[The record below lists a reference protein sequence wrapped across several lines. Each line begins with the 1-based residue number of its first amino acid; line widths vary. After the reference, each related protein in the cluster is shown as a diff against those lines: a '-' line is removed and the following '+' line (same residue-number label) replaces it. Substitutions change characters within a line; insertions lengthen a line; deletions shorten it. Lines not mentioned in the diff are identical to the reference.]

1 MANTTNGPVQG
12 PGSEETGS
20 KISGLPQS
28 QVTSEQDACAVTW
41 GFTLDQ
47 LYKMA
52 TAFFKEHEGKAFHIS
67 YEDKVNLVAYTLQ
80 VTHGQYNQEKCRPV
94 GYLDVVGRDRRHAW
108 ISLGDTD
115 RETAMKKFI
124 ELLNLRCPLFRPF
137 VEAHKADMEEKERK
151 RKEEEEERRREEE
164 EERERQR
171 LEEEV
176 SRQEQE
182 RLKQLEQKRLI
193 QEALNRQTYHQF
205 KAYAEQQFPGN
216 PEQQGVLILQ
226 LQEQHYHQYMQ
237 QVLTQQQKAQQQQQ
251 QQAGGMADGSGGDH
265 VEGGGGGGGT
275 PLKKTDQQQ
284 PAENGDGGDAD
295 DRGSKDESS
304 GDDESTEECGQ
315 ALPPIATAS
324 MWTRKDIK
332 EFKEGIR
339 KEGSN
344 GILKVGHGE
353 VVTVR
358 VPTHPNGNCLFWE
371 FATDS
376 YDLGFGIYFE
386 WTTEPGNQMS
396 VHVSESEE
404 EDDEEE
410 EEPSAE
416 GGDVEKGSQGD
427 PRGGSASQS
436 SMSLVI
442 PVFRRDCHEEVYAG
456 SHLYPGQGVYLLKFD
471 NSYSLWRSKTLYYR
485 VYYTR

>member
-1 MANTTNGPVQG
+1 MANASNGPVRS
-12 PGSEETGS
+12 PGGEETGS

-28 QVTSEQDACAVTW
+28 QVTSEQDACTVTW

-80 VTHGQYNQEKCRPV
+80 VTHGKYNPERCKPL
-94 GYLDVVGRDRRHAW
+94 GYLDVVGRDRRQAW

-124 ELLNLRCPLFRPF
+124 ELLNLKCPLFRPF

-151 RKEEEEERRREEE
+151 R
-164 EERERQR
+164 
-171 LEEEV
+171 
-176 SRQEQE
+176 
-182 RLKQLEQKRLI
+182 RLI

-216 PEQQGVLILQ
+216 PEQPV
-226 LQEQHYHQYMQ
+226 
-237 QVLTQQQKAQQQQQ
+237 VT
-251 QQAGGMADGSGGDH
+251 
-265 VEGGGGGGGT
+265 
-275 PLKKTDQQQ
+275 
-284 PAENGDGGDAD
+284 NGGDAD
-295 DRGSKDESS
+295 TKGEEGDSS
-304 GDDESTEECGQ
+304 GDEESTEEGGQ
-315 ALPPIATAS
+315 VMPSIATAS

-386 WTTEPGNQMS
+386 WTAEPGNQMS

-404 EDDEEE
+404 EDEEE
-410 EEPSAE
+410 EEERSGE

-427 PRGGSASQS
+427 PHNLAQQS

>member
-1 MANTTNGPVQG
+1 MDSEIEPRARLGAARAPPNIEGYCRPRFRFRFPVKSAVGATVLAASVAAMANASNGPVRS
-12 PGSEETGS
+12 PGGEETGS
-20 KISGLPQS
+20 KINSLPQS
-28 QVTSEQDACAVTW
+28 QVTSEQDACTVTW

-80 VTHGQYNQEKCRPV
+80 VTHGKYNPERCKPL
-94 GYLDVVGRDRRHAW
+94 GYLDVVGRDRRQAW
-108 ISLGDTD
+108 TSLGDTD

-124 ELLNLRCPLFRPF
+124 ELLNLKCPLFRPF
-137 VEAHKADMEEKERK
+137 IEAHKADMEEKERK
-151 RKEEEEERRREEE
+151 RQEEEEERRREQE

-176 SRQEQE
+176 SKQEQE
-182 RLKQLEQKRLI
+182 RLRQLEQKRLI

-216 PEQQGVLILQ
+216 PEQLN
-226 LQEQHYHQYMQ
+226 
-237 QVLTQQQKAQQQQQ
+237 
-251 QQAGGMADGSGGDH
+251 
-265 VEGGGGGGGT
+265 
-275 PLKKTDQQQ
+275 
-284 PAENGDGGDAD
+284 NGA
-295 DRGSKDESS
+295 RII
-304 GDDESTEECGQ
+304 TTTA
-315 ALPPIATAS
+315 ALPTIATAS

-332 EFKEGIR
+332 EFKDGIR

-386 WTTEPGNQMS
+386 WTAEPGNQMS
-396 VHVSESEE
+396 VHVSEKER
-404 EDDEEE
+404 
-410 EEPSAE
+410 SAE

-427 PRGGSASQS
+427 PHGLTHQS

>member
-1 MANTTNGPVQG
+1 M
-12 PGSEETGS
+12 
-20 KISGLPQS
+20 
-28 QVTSEQDACAVTW
+28 
-41 GFTLDQ
+41 
-47 LYKMA
+47 
-52 TAFFKEHEGKAFHIS
+52 
-67 YEDKVNLVAYTLQ
+67 
-80 VTHGQYNQEKCRPV
+80 
-94 GYLDVVGRDRRHAW
+94 
-108 ISLGDTD
+108 
-115 RETAMKKFI
+115 
-124 ELLNLRCPLFRPF
+124 
-137 VEAHKADMEEKERK
+137 
-151 RKEEEEERRREEE
+151 
-164 EERERQR
+164 
-171 LEEEV
+171 
-176 SRQEQE
+176 
-182 RLKQLEQKRLI
+182 
-193 QEALNRQTYHQF
+193 
-205 KAYAEQQFPGN
+205 
-216 PEQQGVLILQ
+216 LILQ

-237 QVLTQQQKAQQQQQ
+237 QVLTQQQKAQQQQ

>member
-1 MANTTNGPVQG
+1 MANASNGPVRS
-12 PGSEETGS
+12 PGGEETGS
-20 KISGLPQS
+20 KINSLPQS
-28 QVTSEQDACAVTW
+28 QVTSEQDACTVTW

-80 VTHGQYNQEKCRPV
+80 VTHGKYNPERCKPL
-94 GYLDVVGRDRRHAW
+94 GYLDVVGRDRRQAW
-108 ISLGDTD
+108 TSLGDTD

-124 ELLNLRCPLFRPF
+124 ELLNLKCPLFRPF
-137 VEAHKADMEEKERK
+137 IEAHKADMEEKERK
-151 RKEEEEERRREEE
+151 RQEEEEERRREQE

-176 SRQEQE
+176 SKQEQE
-182 RLKQLEQKRLI
+182 RLRQLEQKRLI

-216 PEQQGVLILQ
+216 PEQQGVLIRQ

-237 QVLTQQQKAQQQQQ
+237 QVLNQQQQQ
-251 QQAGGMADGSGGDH
+251 QQQTAMADGGDTADGRPPADPQPVVANGGDGDTKGE
-265 VEGGGGGGGT
+265 EG
-275 PLKKTDQQQ
+275 DSS
-284 PAENGDGGDAD
+284 AD
-295 DRGSKDESS
+295 E
-304 GDDESTEECGQ
+304 ESTEEGGQ
-315 ALPPIATAS
+315 ALPTIATAS

-332 EFKEGIR
+332 EFKDGIR

-386 WTTEPGNQMS
+386 WTAEPGNQMS

-404 EDDEEE
+404 EDEEE
-410 EEPSAE
+410 EEERSAE

-427 PRGGSASQS
+427 PHGLTHQS

>member
-1 MANTTNGPVQG
+1 MASASNGPVRSC
-12 PGSEETGS
+12 PGGEETGS
-20 KISGLPQS
+20 KISSLPQP
-28 QVTSEQDACAVTW
+28 QVTSEQDACTVTW

-67 YEDKVNLVAYTLQ
+67 YEDKVNLVAHTLQ
-80 VTHGQYNQEKCRPV
+80 VTHGKYNPERCKPL
-94 GYLDVVGRDRRHAW
+94 GYLDVVGRDRRQAW

-124 ELLNLRCPLFRPF
+124 ELLNLKCPLFRPF

-151 RKEEEEERRREEE
+151 R
-164 EERERQR
+164 QR
-171 LEEEV
+171 LEEEL
-176 SRQEQE
+176 SKQEQE
-182 RLKQLEQKRLI
+182 RLRQLEQKRLI

-216 PEQQGVLILQ
+216 PEQQGTRKPVI
-226 LQEQHYHQYMQ
+226 
-237 QVLTQQQKAQQQQQ
+237 TN
-251 QQAGGMADGSGGDH
+251 GGD
-265 VEGGGGGGGT
+265 GDT
-275 PLKKTDQQQ
+275 K
-284 PAENGDGGDAD
+284 AEEEDSSAD
-295 DRGSKDESS
+295 E
-304 GDDESTEECGQ
+304 ESTEEGGQ
-315 ALPPIATAS
+315 VMPSIATAS

-386 WTTEPGNQMS
+386 WTAEPGNQMS
-396 VHVSESEE
+396 VHTKIACFFIGNVDVGVSVRLYQWTVSGALVRNCVEE
-404 EDDEEE
+404 R
-410 EEPSAE
+410 SGE

-427 PRGGSASQS
+427 PHNLTQQS

>member
-1 MANTTNGPVQG
+1 MANASNGPVRS
-12 PGSEETGS
+12 PGGEETGS
-20 KISGLPQS
+20 KVSGLPQS
-28 QVTSEQDACAVTW
+28 QVTSEQDPCTVTW

-80 VTHGQYNQEKCRPV
+80 VTHGKYNPERCKPL
-94 GYLDVVGRDRRHAW
+94 GYLDVVGRDRRQAW

-124 ELLNLRCPLFRPF
+124 ELLNLKCPLFRPF
-137 VEAHKADMEEKERK
+137 IEAHKADMEEKERK
-151 RKEEEEERRREEE
+151 RREEEEERRREQEE
-164 EERERQR
+164 EMERQR

-176 SRQEQE
+176 SKQEQE
-182 RLKQLEQKRLI
+182 RQRQLEQKRLI

-216 PEQQGVLILQ
+216 PEQG
-226 LQEQHYHQYMQ
+226 EE
-237 QVLTQQQKAQQQQQ
+237 
-251 QQAGGMADGSGGDH
+251 GDSS
-265 VEGGGGGGGT
+265 
-275 PLKKTDQQQ
+275 
-284 PAENGDGGDAD
+284 AE
-295 DRGSKDESS
+295 E
-304 GDDESTEECGQ
+304 ESTEEGGQ
-315 ALPPIATAS
+315 VMPSIATAS

-386 WTTEPGNQMS
+386 WTAEPGNQMS
-396 VHVSESEE
+396 CAQERSG
-404 EDDEEE
+404 
-410 EEPSAE
+410 E

-427 PRGGSASQS
+427 PHNLAQQS

>member
-1 MANTTNGPVQG
+1 MANASNGPVRS
-12 PGSEETGS
+12 PGGEETGS

-28 QVTSEQDACAVTW
+28 QVTSEQDACTVTW

-80 VTHGQYNQEKCRPV
+80 VTHGKYNPERCKPL
-94 GYLDVVGRDRRHAW
+94 GYLDVVGRDRRQAW

-124 ELLNLRCPLFRPF
+124 ELLNLKCPLFRPF

-151 RKEEEEERRREEE
+151 RQEEEEERRREQEE
-164 EERERQR
+164 ELERQR

-176 SRQEQE
+176 SKQEQE
-182 RLKQLEQKRLI
+182 RQRQLEQKRLI

-216 PEQQGVLILQ
+216 PEQQGVLIRQ

-237 QVLTQQQKAQQQQQ
+237 QVLNQQQQQ
-251 QQAGGMADGSGGDH
+251 QQQQSGMADGGDTAD
-265 VEGGGGGGGT
+265 GR
-275 PLKKTDQQQ
+275 PPADPQ
-284 PAENGDGGDAD
+284 PVVTNGGDAD
-295 DRGSKDESS
+295 TKGEEGDSS
-304 GDDESTEECGQ
+304 GDEESTEEGGQ
-315 ALPPIATAS
+315 VMPSIATAS

-386 WTTEPGNQMS
+386 WTAEPGNQMS

-404 EDDEEE
+404 EDEEE
-410 EEPSAE
+410 EEERSGE

-427 PRGGSASQS
+427 PHNLAQQS